1 MILARMMTL
10 RRRLGYQITALVVS
24 LLVAGVASFWEI
36 DEMRFDFNAA
46 LNGYERLQKVYEV
59 GTHVAA
65 AQLYLSIRQPAPAA
79 AHVELGRAFDLF
91 NRGFPPDSVSMN
103 AALEESV
110 RQSLSTASQADF
122 STDSDQPINL
132 DSVVKPMVDLDSQC
146 RRQIQ
151 LAYDRADYHLKF
163 LMFSMSG
170 LLAGVAL
177 MAMIIG
183 IAQYRSILWPLARMK
198 LAVERIAAGRFN
210 GRVDTEGTLEFA
222 ELAANFNRMAARLED
237 LYHNLQQKVEAKSRQ
252 LLRNERLASVGLL
265 AAGVAH
271 EINNPLSI
279 MTAHAELSLGAI
291 ERGDESAQD
300 ESARS
305 LQVICEEAFRCKRI
319 VEKLL
324 TLGRGPQEA
333 PSIFSLGSLV
343 REVVASVTAMPEYHN
358 RMLTVTPANGVDDR
372 IKGRSDEIKQVVL
385 NLVFNALEAI
395 STGGEVR
402 VAIAADRKEVDLS
415 VTDTGRGMPHAV
427 LDQIFEPFYTDARG
441 KAGAPEDAR
450 RGTGLGLSIVH
461 AIVVRHGGEIR
472 AHSDGPG
479 TGSRFTVLLPTA
491 SFDVDEELD
500 Q

>member
-1 MILARMMTL
+1 MMTL
-10 RRRLGYQITALVVS
+10 RRKLAYQITALVAS
-24 LLVAGVASFWEI
+24 LLVAGAASFWEI
-36 DEMRFDFNAA
+36 DQMRSDFNAA
-46 LNGYERLQKVYEV
+46 FDGYGRLQKVYEV

-65 AQLYLSIRQPAPAA
+65 AQLYLAIRQPAPAA
-79 AHVELGRAFDLF
+79 AHVELGRALDLF
-91 NRGFPPDSVSMN
+91 NRGFPPDSPSHD
-103 AALEESV
+103 AALEQNV
-110 RQSLSTASQADF
+110 RQSLDAAAQADLAA
-122 STDSDQPINL
+122 DSARPNNL
-132 DSVVKPMVDLDSQC
+132 DSVVKPMVDLDADC

-151 LAYDRADYHLKF
+151 FAYDRADYHLKF

-177 MAMIIG
+177 MAMIVG

-291 ERGDESAQD
+291 ERGDQTAQD

-324 TLGRGPQEA
+324 TLGASRRKRRRSFHSA
-333 PSIFSLGSLV
+333 AWCARSSL
-343 REVVASVTAMPEYHN
+343 P
-358 RMLTVTPANGVDDR
+358 
-372 IKGRSDEIKQVVL
+372 
-385 NLVFNALEAI
+385 
-395 STGGEVR
+395 
-402 VAIAADRKEVDLS
+402 
-415 VTDTGRGMPHAV
+415 
-427 LDQIFEPFYTDARG
+427 
-441 KAGAPEDAR
+441 
-450 RGTGLGLSIVH
+450 
-461 AIVVRHGGEIR
+461 
-472 AHSDGPG
+472 
-479 TGSRFTVLLPTA
+479 
-491 SFDVDEELD
+491 
-500 Q
+500 

>member
-1 MILARMMTL
+1 
-10 RRRLGYQITALVVS
+10 
-24 LLVAGVASFWEI
+24 
-36 DEMRFDFNAA
+36 
-46 LNGYERLQKVYEV
+46 
-59 GTHVAA
+59 
-65 AQLYLSIRQPAPAA
+65 
-79 AHVELGRAFDLF
+79 
-91 NRGFPPDSVSMN
+91 
-103 AALEESV
+103 
-110 RQSLSTASQADF
+110 
-122 STDSDQPINL
+122 
-132 DSVVKPMVDLDSQC
+132 
-146 RRQIQ
+146 
-151 LAYDRADYHLKF
+151 
-163 LMFSMSG
+163 MFSMSG

-177 MAMIIG
+177 MAMIVG

-198 LAVERIAAGRFN
+198 LAVERIASGRFN

-222 ELAANFNRMAARLED
+222 ELAINFNRMAARLED

-291 ERGDESAQD
+291 ERGDQSAQD

-324 TLGRGPQEA
+324 TLGREPQEA

-343 REVVASVTAMPEYHN
+343 REIVASVTAMPEFHN
-358 RMLTVTPANGVDDR
+358 RILTVTPANGIDDR

-385 NLVFNALEAI
+385 NLVFNALEAV
-395 STGGEVR
+395 SAGGEVR
-402 VAIAADRKEVDLS
+402 VAISADRREVELS

-441 KAGAPEDAR
+441 KAGAGEDAR
-450 RGTGLGLSIVH
+450 RGTGLGLSIAH

-479 TGSRFTVLLPTA
+479 LGSRFTVVLPTA
-491 SFDVDEELD
+491 SFDLDEELD
-500 Q
+500 P

>member
-1 MILARMMTL
+1 MMTL
-10 RRRLGYQITALVVS
+10 RRKLGYQITALILC
-24 LLVAGVASFWEI
+24 LLLAGVASLWEI
-36 DEMRFDFNAA
+36 NEMRSDFNAA
-46 LNGYERLQKVYEV
+46 IDGYQRLQNLYEV

-65 AQLYLSIRQPAPAA
+65 AQLYLSIHNPQPISG
-79 AHVELGRAFDLF
+79 HVELGRALDLF
-91 NRGFPPDSVSMN
+91 NHGFPSNSASLDTTLERTIRTSL
-103 AALEESV
+103 AAAAAADLADES
-110 RQSLSTASQADF
+110 LPPA
-122 STDSDQPINL
+122 NL
-132 DSVVKPMVDLDSQC
+132 DAVVKPMTDLDAEC
-146 RRQIQ
+146 RLQIQ
-151 LAYDRADYHLKF
+151 SAYDRADYHLKF
-163 LMFSMSG
+163 LMFSISG
-170 LLAGVAL
+170 LLVGVAL
-177 MAMIIG
+177 IAMIIG

-198 LAVERIAAGRFN
+198 LAVERIASGRFN

-222 ELAANFNRMAARLED
+222 ELAVNFNRMAARLED

-291 ERGDESAQD
+291 ERGDKTAQD

-324 TLGRGPQEA
+324 TLGRGPHEG

-343 REVVASVTAMPEYHN
+343 REVVASVSAMPEYHD
-358 RMLTVTPANGVDDR
+358 RILTVAPANGIDDR

-395 STGGEVR
+395 AARGEVR
-402 VAIAADRKEVDLS
+402 VAIAADRREVELS

-441 KAGAPEDAR
+441 KAGVAEDTR

-479 TGSRFTVLLPTA
+479 LGSRFTVTLPTA
-491 SFDVDEELD
+491 SFDLNEELD

>member
-1 MILARMMTL
+1 MMTL
-10 RRRLGYQITALVVS
+10 RRKLAYQITALILS
-24 LLVAGVASFWEI
+24 LILAGIASIWEI
-36 DEMRFDFNAA
+36 DQMRTDFNAA
-46 LNGYERLQKVYEV
+46 LDGYQRLEKLYEV

-65 AQLYLSIRQPAPAA
+65 AQLYLGIRNAQPTS
-79 AHVELGRAFDLF
+79 AHVELGRALDLF
-91 NRGFPPDSVSMN
+91 NHGFPADVDSPDAVLEQTVRGSLD
-103 AALEESV
+103 AAASADLSDDSGPAAHLDAAVQPMIELDV
-110 RQSLSTASQADF
+110 AYRQ
-122 STDSDQPINL
+122 
-132 DSVVKPMVDLDSQC
+132 
-146 RRQIQ
+146 QIQ
-151 LAYDRADYHLKF
+151 SAYDRANYHLK
-163 LMFSMSG
+163 LLSFSMTG

-177 MAMIIG
+177 IAMIIG

-210 GRVDTEGTLEFA
+210 GRVDTEGTMEFA

-237 LYHNLQQKVEAKSRQ
+237 LYHNLQQRVEAKSRQ
-252 LLRNERLASVGLL
+252 IVRNERLASVGLL

-291 ERGDESAQD
+291 ERGDKSAQD

-343 REVVASVTAMPEYHN
+343 REVVASVSAMPEYHN
-358 RMLTVTPANGVDDR
+358 RILTVAPANGIDDR
-372 IKGRSDEIKQVVL
+372 IKCRSDEIKQVVL
-385 NLVFNALEAI
+385 NLVFNALEA
-395 STGGEVR
+395 TAAGGEVR
-402 VAIAADRKEVDLS
+402 VEIAADRREVELN
-415 VTDTGRGMPHAV
+415 VIDTGRGMPHAV
-427 LDQIFEPFYTDARG
+427 LDQIFEPFYTDSRG
-441 KAGAPEDAR
+441 KAGVAEDAR
-450 RGTGLGLSIVH
+450 RGTGLGLSIAH

-479 TGSRFTVLLPTA
+479 LGSRFTVTLPTA
-491 SFDVDEELD
+491 SFDLDEELD

>member
-1 MILARMMTL
+1 MMTL
-10 RRRLGYQITALVVS
+10 RRKLAYQITALVAS
-24 LLVAGVASFWEI
+24 LLVAGAASFWDI
-36 DEMRFDFNAA
+36 DEMRSDFNAA
-46 LNGYERLQKVYEV
+46 FDGYGRLQKVYEV

-65 AQLYLSIRQPAPAA
+65 AQLYLAIHQPAPAA
-79 AHVELGRAFDLF
+79 AHVELGRALDLF
-91 NRGFPPDSVSMN
+91 NRGFPPDSASQD
-103 AALEESV
+103 AALEQSV
-110 RQSLSTASQADF
+110 RRSLDAAAQADL
-122 STDSDQPINL
+122 SADSAQPANL
-132 DSVVKPMVDLDSQC
+132 DSVLKPMVDLDAEC

-183 IAQYRSILWPLARMK
+183 VAQYRSILWPLARMK

-222 ELAANFNRMAARLED
+222 ELAVNFNRMAARLED

-333 PSIFSLGSLV
+333 PSVFSLGSLV
-343 REVVASVTAMPEYHN
+343 REVVASVTAMPEFHN
-358 RMLTVTPANGVDDR
+358 RMLTVTPANGIDDR

-395 STGGEVR
+395 SAGGEVR
-402 VAIAADRKEVDLS
+402 VATSADRREVELS
-415 VTDTGRGMPHAV
+415 VTDTGRGMPPAV

-441 KAGAPEDAR
+441 KAGAGEDAR
-450 RGTGLGLSIVH
+450 RGTGLGLSIAH

-479 TGSRFTVLLPTA
+479 LGSRFTVVLPTA
-491 SFDVDEELD
+491 SLDPDEELD
-500 Q
+500 P